1 MQKSKKYYIIDHKR
15 RGGGNVKMHRFL
27 RTIGFSELKTK
38 KQLDELIKNI
48 ILHSDVEKI
57 AIDSDGSEFV
67 EITKMFQES
76 FGITVCGQYAEDNKF
91 SMEYYYPVFIGREI
105 STNEQIEIER
115 HVGTESYAGICD
127 EMRLG
132 VTLIFYLQNVADYL
146 NQKLSF
152 DSHFQNVTTALSAL
166 ALNGKIILPIGK
178 NEEQIRNTEKN
189 KMNHNYLM
197 AAARDGDEEAIES
210 LTLEDIDLYSMI
222 SKRVEKEDIFSI
234 VESYFM
240 PYGIE
245 SDQYSIMGTILDIK
259 ETKNRFTEE
268 KVLLMKVNSNDLI
281 FDLCINEK
289 DLIGVPDVGRRFKGN
304 IWMQGKINFLE

>member
-1 MQKSKKYYIIDHKR
+1 
-15 RGGGNVKMHRFL
+15 MHRFL
-27 RTIGFSELKTK
+27 RTIGFSELRNK
-38 KQLDELIKNI
+38 KQLDELIEEI
-48 ILHSDVEKI
+48 INHPDTEKI
-57 AIDSDGSEFV
+57 AVDSDGC
-67 EITKMFQES
+67 EIIEMIKLFHES
-76 FGITVCGQYAEDNKF
+76 FGIAVCGQYQENGQF
-91 SMEYYYPVFIGREI
+91 SMDYYYPVFVGQEA
-105 STNEQIEIER
+105 STNEQIEVER
-115 HVGTESYAGICD
+115 HAGNESYAGICD

-146 NQKLSF
+146 NQKAVRESP
-152 DSHFQNVTTALSAL
+152 FQNVTTVLSAL
-166 ALNGKIILPIGK
+166 AYNGKIILPIGK

-189 KMNHNYLM
+189 RLNHNYLM

-245 SDQYSIMGTILDIK
+245 SDQYSIMGTILDVK
-259 ETKNRFTEE
+259 ETCNRVTEE
-268 KVLLMKVNSNDLI
+268 KILIMKINSNDII

-289 DLIGVPDVGRRFKGN
+289 DLIGIPEVGRRFKGN
-304 IWMQGKINFLE
+304 IWMQGKINFLD